1 MNTLVIVII
10 GYLVL
15 CFIVCALHKIMP
27 LLTFIGWMAS
37 SYLFFVMEERTY
49 GILLFALVA
58 VLATFA
64 KIYNE
69 IQQQEGSKGK
79 KEFARNERRTSRRV
93 SNSSMNKMLMYLI
106 PIFWPYLI
114 IKSILSEKQAKIDM
128 TPYDYEQH
136 LKSNGNSPRI

>member
-15 CFIVCALHKIMP
+15 CFVACALHKIMP
-27 LLTFIGWMAS
+27 LLSFIGWTAS
-37 SYLFFVMEERTY
+37 FYLFFVMEERAY
-49 GILLFALVA
+49 GILLFVLVV

-69 IQQQEGSKGK
+69 MQQQEGSKNKKGFAMNEGK
-79 KEFARNERRTSRRV
+79 TSRRV

-136 LKSNGNSPRI
+136 LKSNRK